1 MAFFEALLREGRDAF
16 TLWAMLTIVIVVVLS
31 RALPNARHQRLP
43 GTVGLFA
50 FHLVLLAVTA
60 ALATMGNE
68 DAARDA
74 RIAAHVLLVMA
85 WVGAGGAFV
94 FGVVMSR
101 TRLQLARI
109 LQDLVVAGVTIA
121 VVVGVLSR
129 LGVSLAGLFATSAVV
144 TAVLGLSLQDTLGN
158 TIGGLALQAD
168 GSVQVGDWIKVPGP
182 HGVDINGR
190 VTEIRWRYTAVETR
204 NWETVLLPN
213 SVLMK
218 GPVTV
223 VGRRAG
229 QPQQWR
235 RWVYFNVDF
244 RYPPS
249 DVIDNVVKALRGQ
262 PLERVAKEPQPDCIL
277 MDLHE
282 SYGRYAVRY
291 HLTDIAVDDPTDSV
305 VRTRVMFALKRAGI
319 PLSIPAHAIF
329 VTEESRKRKEAKS
342 ERDLQQRLDALHKVD
357 LFAPLDDDELSN
369 LARTLN
375 QAPFTRGEVIT
386 TQGKE
391 GHWLYLVIGGE
402 VSIRVAKGGAETEVA
417 RLGEGSFFG
426 EMSLM
431 TGEPRNA
438 TAIALTD
445 VDCYRLEKED
455 FQGLVKRRPE
465 VADQIA
471 VLLAERRAR
480 RASIEE
486 NLDSETRAKKKRDDE
501 RDLLHRMKSFFGLE
515 SSAG

>member
-1 MAFFEALLREGRDAF
+1 MAFLDDLIREGSDAL
-16 TLWAMLTIVIVVVLS
+16 TLWAALTIALVVVIG
-31 RALPNARHQRLP
+31 RALPSARHQRLP
-43 GTVGLFA
+43 GTIGLFA

-60 ALATMGNE
+60 GLASME
-68 DAARDA
+68 HADAARDA
-74 RIAAHVLLVMA
+74 RIAARVLLVMA

-101 TRLQLARI
+101 TRFQLPRI
-109 LQDLVVAGVTIA
+109 LQDLLVAGVTVA
-121 VVVGVLSR
+121 VVVGVLSH

-144 TAVLGLSLQDTLGN
+144 TAVIGFSLQDTLGN

-182 HGVDINGR
+182 GGVDINGR
-190 VTEIRWRYTAVETR
+190 VSEIRWRYTAVETR

-213 SVLMK
+213 SLLMK

-223 VGRRAG
+223 VGRRSG

-249 DVIDNVVKALRGQ
+249 DVIDSVVKALRGQ
-262 PLERVAKEPQPDCIL
+262 PIERVATTPPPDCIL
-277 MDLHE
+277 LDLHE

-291 HLTDIAVDDPTDSV
+291 HLTEIAVDDPTDSL

-329 VTEESRKRKEAKS
+329 VTEESRKRKEAKH
-342 ERDLQQRLDALHKVD
+342 ERETQQRLDALHQVD
-357 LFAPLDDDELSN
+357 VFSPLDDDELLN
-369 LARTLN
+369 LAGSLR
-375 QAPFTRGEVIT
+375 QAPFARGEVIT
-386 TQGKE
+386 SQGKE
-391 GHWLYLVIGGE
+391 GHWLYLIVDGE
-402 VSIRVAKGGAETEVA
+402 VSIRLTKGDAESEVA
-417 RLGEGSFFG
+417 RLSAGSFFG

-438 TAIALTD
+438 TVVAVTD

-455 FQGLVKRRPE
+455 FQALLKRRPE
-465 VADQIA
+465 VTAQIA
-471 VLLAERRAR
+471 GLLAERRAR
-480 RASIEE
+480 RLAIEGD
-486 NLDSETRAKKKRDDE
+486 LDSETQAKKKRDDE
-501 RDLLHRMKSFFGLE
+501 RDLLQRMKSFFGLH
-515 SSAG
+515 